1 MPNMFQF
8 VDWVCM
14 DALRL
19 LQNKSQV
26 VRFMNTDY
34 EKDYKREFAVGETVR
49 IKFPQ
54 RFTITSGLQYNPQS
68 INRKYTTAT
77 MNQVFGVHFQW
88 DDVEAALKMER
99 SKEEIRKQY
108 IEPIMAQM
116 ASEIDSR
123 GTLFAY
129 QNTNNIAGVLGATPT
144 AMSTYQRART
154 LLNENSCPP
163 DNENR
168 AMIVSPQMQETII
181 ANTNTIFNPTDEIS
195 RQYRTGSVGKA
206 GGFDW
211 YESVQLYTHTCGTW
225 AAGVTVNGANQSGSS
240 LTVTATAGDTFNIG
254 DVFSIHTS
262 NAVNNVNP
270 LTRRSTGREKTFVI
284 TQALTAAGG
293 GTDVINFYPP
303 IIGPGDQ
310 YQNVDALP
318 LNGAGL
324 LQFPGTAAPNGKAGV
339 NGLALHRDAFAIV
352 GSPLEEPKAVEFSS
366 VKRDPDSGLSL
377 RIVRAWDPVHSI
389 MTNRIET
396 LMGFGVL
403 YADNCAVRVL
413 SLQ

>member
-1 MPNMFQF
+1 MFQF

-14 DALRL
+14 EALRL
-19 LQNKSQV
+19 LENKSQV
-26 VRFMNTDY
+26 IPFMNTDF
-34 EKDYKREFAVGETVR
+34 EKDFKQEFAVGETVR
-49 IKFPQ
+49 VKFPQ
-54 RFTITSGLQYNPQS
+54 RFTITNGLQYNPQA
-68 INRKYTTAT
+68 INRKYTTVT

-108 IEPIMAQM
+108 LEPIMAQM
-116 ASEIDSR
+116 ASELDSR
-123 GTLFAY
+123 ATLFAY
-129 QNTNNIAGVLGATPT
+129 QNTPNIAGALGTTPT

-163 DNENR
+163 GNDR

-211 YESVQLYTHTCGTW
+211 YESVQLYTHTAGTW
-225 AAGVTVNGANQSGSS
+225 TTPTVKGANQSGSS
-240 LTVTATAGDTFNIG
+240 LTVQLAAADVVNIG
-254 DVFSIHTS
+254 DVFQIGS
-262 NAVNNVNP
+262 VNNVNP
-270 LTRRSTGREKTFVI
+270 LTRRSLNRLKTFVC
-284 TQALTAAGG
+284 TAGIASAVGD
-293 GTDVINFYPP
+293 GTDKLTIYPP

-318 LNGAGL
+318 TDGATITL
-324 LQFPGTAAPNGKAGV
+324 FPGTTSPNGKAGI
-339 NGLALHRDAFAIV
+339 NGLALHRDAFALV
-352 GSPLEEPKAVEFSS
+352 GSPLEEPKAVEFSA
-366 VKRDPDSGLSL
+366 VKKDPDSGLSI
-377 RIVRAWDPVHSI
+377 RIVRAWDPVHSM

-396 LMGFGVL
+396 LMGFGIL
-403 YADNCAVRVL
+403 YAENCAARVL
-413 SLQ
+413 SSQ